1 MRLAD
6 LIHGFDIRIAGSAG
20 GAGEAGDAAG
30 DVRICDLTEDSRT
43 VMPGSLFIARRG
55 EKADGRRFIK
65 PAIDAGAVAV
75 LVDDAAL
82 SLPDLPRGHE
92 RVVLLQ
98 TGDIQLACAQLAERF
113 FGEPSSRLTMIGVTG
128 TKGKTTTTYLIHQIL
143 NSLGVRCGLIGT
155 VCIDDGVEIAPAS
168 LTTPP
173 ALEVSQMLSRM
184 VEAGCQ
190 ACVMEVSSHSLHQRR
205 VAGRGGVG
213 FRAGVFTNLSG
224 DHLDYHGTMENYA
237 AAKAMLFESLPDAA
251 HGGVAVVNIGDP
263 AHSRMVQDCR
273 AAIVRCALDSPLAVR
288 GGGHS
293 PQTLRTARVA
303 AVGPAW
309 TDVEFIGFDATAG
322 RSTGGGRHLC
332 RVPLV
337 GEFNVI
343 NALEAVTVVHELF
356 GGAGEDDF
364 SFSII
369 ADALSRA
376 AAPPGRL
383 ELVSDERSPV
393 TVLVDYAHTDD
404 ALRNVLKTLRDAR
417 DRWFVGDRAVGGQ
430 IRCVFGCG
438 GDRDRTKRPRMGR
451 VAAELADQIVITSDN
466 PRTEQPEAI
475 ISEILAGI
483 PTEAQP
489 RVTIEPD
496 RERAIHAA
504 ISAAHPG
511 DVVMIAGKGH
521 ETYQILP
528 DPHRPGQ
535 TITRDFD
542 DREVA
547 RAAMRSRGLLPRTPP
562 AARPAVDESAV
573 ELEADEGSLGGA
585 GPADNPGSAPAR
597 RGG

>member
-6 LIHGFDIRIAGSAG
+6 LIHGFDIRMAHAAG
-20 GAGEAGDAAG
+20 GGAAAAAAEA
-30 DVRICDLTEDSRT
+30 RICDVTEDSRT

-65 PAIDAGAVAV
+65 PAIDAGAVAI
-75 LVDDAAL
+75 LVDDEAV

-92 RVVLLQ
+92 PVALLY
-98 TGDIQLACAQLAERF
+98 TPDIQLACAQVAERF
-113 FGEPSSRLTMIGVTG
+113 FGQPASKLTMIGVTG

-143 NSLGVRCGLIGT
+143 NALGVRCGLIGT
-155 VCIDDGVEIAPAS
+155 VCIDDGVEVAPAS

-173 ALEVSQMLSRM
+173 ALEVSQMLLRM
-184 VEAGCQ
+184 VEAGCH

-205 VAGRGGVG
+205 VGGSGGVG
-213 FRAGVFTNLSG
+213 FRAGVFTNLTG
-224 DHLDYHGTMENYA
+224 DHLDYHGTMDEYA
-237 AAKAMLFESLPDAA
+237 AAKALLFESLPDAA
-251 HGGVAVVNIGDP
+251 HGGVAVANIGDP
-263 AHSRMVQDCR
+263 AHSRMVRDCR
-273 AAIVRCALDSPLAVR
+273 AAIVRCALDTPLAVR
-288 GGGHS
+288 GGHS
-293 PQTLRTARVA
+293 PQTLRTARVVS
-303 AVGPAW
+303 VGAAW
-309 TDVEFIGFDATAG
+309 TDVEFIGFDATADAN
-322 RSTGGGRHLC
+322 TGGGRHVC

-337 GEFNVI
+337 GEFNVM
-343 NALEAVTVVHELF
+343 NALQAVTVVHELF
-356 GGAGEDDF
+356 GGTGEDDF

-369 ADALSRA
+369 AEALSRTG
-376 AAPPGRL
+376 APPGRL
-383 ELVSDERSPV
+383 ELVSDDRAPV

-404 ALRNVLKTLRDAR
+404 ALRNVLKTLREAR
-417 DRWFVGDRAVGGQ
+417 DRRVKGDRSAGGQ

-466 PRTEQPEAI
+466 PRTEQPESI
-475 ISEILAGI
+475 ISEILSGVPA
-483 PTEAQP
+483 ESQP

-504 ISAAHPG
+504 VGSAQPG
-511 DVVMIAGKGH
+511 DVVIIAGKGH

-547 RAAMRSRGLLPRTPP
+547 RAAMRSRGWRVRPPTP
-562 AARPAVDESAV
+562 ARVVTDDPEV
-573 ELEADEGSLGGA
+573 ELDADEGSLGE
-585 GPADNPGSAPAR
+585 PGSADIEGRNPAR
-597 RGG
+597 RSG